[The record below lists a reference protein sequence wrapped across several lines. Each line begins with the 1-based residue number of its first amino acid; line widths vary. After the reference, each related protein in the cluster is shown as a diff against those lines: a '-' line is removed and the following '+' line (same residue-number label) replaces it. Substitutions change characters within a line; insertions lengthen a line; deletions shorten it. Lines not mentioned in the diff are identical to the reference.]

1 MVHLKYSFNKIN
13 DQISDLEQK
22 LKFTPSTNRSL
33 VLSKC
38 LLEKAQCYQEDL
50 VCVRVKTLEI
60 GKYFPKIPFI
70 VATLESL

>member
-13 DQISDLEQK
+13 DQISDSEQK

-38 LLEKAQCYQEDL
+38 LLEKGQCCQGDL
-50 VCVRVKTLEI
+50 VRVRAKTLGI
-60 GKYFPKIPFI
+60 GKYFPKVPCRA
-70 VATLESL
+70 ATLEGL